1 MYKKKVFK
9 WHCLII
15 IMERRDKNMTKINE
29 NTLMVIS
36 SDKMGEG
43 EEEIGKILMKNF
55 MYALTEAEDIPST
68 IIFYNGGAKLVSK
81 DSLVIEELKKL
92 EELGVEILTCGT
104 CLNYYNLTEE
114 LAVGKITNMYTI
126 VEKMSAS
133 KKIIKP

>member
-1 MYKKKVFK
+1 
-9 WHCLII
+9 
-15 IMERRDKNMTKINE
+15 MERRDKNMTKINE

>member
-1 MYKKKVFK
+1 
-9 WHCLII
+9 
-15 IMERRDKNMTKINE
+15 MTKINE
-29 NTLMVIS
+29 NILMVIS